1 MRNQRSFSILS
12 VGAAALAV
20 MGMSLA
26 TPSIMDSVRS
36 QIEAPVTVSA
46 PTYEYD
52 QFDRLHNRGPAD
64 VGVNRPGFVR
74 ERPIMGPASEN
85 R

>member
-1 MRNQRSFSILS
+1 MRNQRSFSILT

-20 MGMSLA
+20 MGLSLA
-26 TPSIMDSVRS
+26 TPSLMDGARS

-46 PTYEYD
+46 PYEYE
-52 QFDRLHNRGPAD
+52 QFDQLHNRGPAD

-74 ERPIMGPASEN
+74 ERPLMGPASEN